1 VLDVRRAVEGLRPPE
16 LDELGL
22 AGAVEQSVH
31 GLTAGAGL
39 RVDVSIA
46 LLPPLP
52 AAAEVAAFRI
62 ITEAVTNVVRHADGT
77 SPFAGLTDREVDV
90 LELIGEGRS
99 NQQIARALGLSVK
112 TVQDYVSRIL
122 DRLQVRDRTQAALR
136 VRDEP
141 GFPRVTP

>member
-1 VLDVRRAVEGLRPPE
+1 
-16 LDELGL
+16 
-22 AGAVEQSVH
+22 
-31 GLTAGAGL
+31 
-39 RVDVSIA
+39 
-46 LLPPLP
+46 LP
-52 AAAEVAAFRI
+52 AAAAGEGVPPGR
-62 ITEAVTNVVRHADGT
+62 T